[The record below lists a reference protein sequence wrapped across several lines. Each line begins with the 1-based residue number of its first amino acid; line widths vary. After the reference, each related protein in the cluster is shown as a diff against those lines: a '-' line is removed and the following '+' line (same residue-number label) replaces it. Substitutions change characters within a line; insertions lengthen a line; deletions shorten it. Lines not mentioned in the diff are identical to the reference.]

1 MKTGSRGLKPLCYK
15 EVTMLTQHDLIM
27 RELRVQQQM
36 QRQKE
41 VQYDKPASKKVR
53 KTRKPRVSDVAGA
66 ELA

>member
-1 MKTGSRGLKPLCYK
+1 
-15 EVTMLTQHDLIM
+15 MLTQHDLIM

-36 QRQKE
+36 RQPKE

-66 ELA
+66 KPA